1 MSKVFIIDAK
11 RSPLGKF
18 LGTLSSVTPGEL
30 AAQVMKNVIDTNG
43 IDASIID
50 EVILGNV
57 LSAGHGQNIARQAS
71 IKAGVP
77 SEVPAYNLNM
87 VCGSGMK
94 SLMIAYSNV
103 KANMADVMLVGG
115 VEVMSQ
121 ATFTASYNMR
131 SGMKMGDLNLK
142 DTIISDGLTD
152 AFHHYH
158 MGITA
163 ENIVEKF
170 NITREKQDA
179 LAMQSQE
186 RAIAASDSGRFK
198 DEIVAIKVKNRKG
211 TVTFDKDEYPN
222 RSTSLEKLAA
232 LRPAFK
238 KDGTVTAGNASGI
251 NDGASILLVASEAAV
266 KKHGLQPIAEI
277 IAVGQSG
284 VDPAVMGLGPVKAIE
299 NVLSKTNVKIKDM
312 DLLELNEAFAAQALG
327 VMHELKDTYE
337 LTDEWLQ
344 ERVNVNGGAIAL
356 GHPLGASGAR
366 IMTTLVHEMKKQELD
381 YGLASLCIGGGM
393 GTAVIIKSVE

>member
-18 LGTLSSVTPGEL
+18 LGTLSSVTPGDL

-77 SEVPAYNLNM
+77 SEVPAYILNM

-198 DEIVAIKVKNRKG
+198 NEIVAIKVKNRKG

-299 NVLSKTNVKIKDM
+299 NVLFKTNVKIEDM